1 MKEAIDREG
10 QDLCMIRYS
19 LLLLVCIVGVFI
31 AGCLQEAPPVPMI
44 SPTPTTLPAIAP
56 QTQTQ
61 EIPKEENQSTEPIQ
75 AAPVTVPPTH
85 TAIPTPQ
92 ITAGPTD
99 PNRAFRDLVITKLD
113 LMQDGKK
120 AVLAAWD
127 ADDPTQAQSKIQE
140 LYHLIRNNNDAS
152 SFPKKMDY
160 VRLNYY
166 DYIDRMTQ
174 CAENFKQAAEMRERG
189 ENGSAQSYASAGII
203 AGDRADISDKRI
215 RTFLRDHPSLL

>member
-1 MKEAIDREG
+1 
-10 QDLCMIRYS
+10 
-19 LLLLVCIVGVFI
+19 
-31 AGCLQEAPPVPMI
+31 MI

-189 ENGSAQSYASAGII
+189 ENGSAQSYASAVSWQVIGQ
-203 AGDRADISDKRI
+203 ISLINESVPSSATTRPSFNRSLKPCRLP
-215 RTFLRDHPSLL
+215 THAHPFLKILISFHGQ